1 MTLPQHLLTPI
12 ERYVV
17 FPDDKSRSKDEL
29 LKHPVPAGT
38 HGQFQPGSNELS
50 LRLTNEFTLKE
61 LSEMI
66 QGIGEF
72 QDTLIEHMDMLIFF
86 KLNHSVM
93 FDKYLR
99 VEIGQ
104 AIDSETEQAKLQ
116 SVFEPPSLS
125 MFKFSSP
132 RSMFLSSA
140 KPKKKKEGV
149 SVDMLQ
155 KSLQNTSEL
164 LMKIM
169 RGEAAYAD
177 IIAQG
182 KLDLE
187 TLDIENEFTTLKSYF
202 LTLNITQS
210 ESEGLAGV
218 RSLLELFQ
226 YTKHI
231 QKIQDACEQ
240 YHLDGCLQDSEL
252 EVIKFLVRDVESEG
266 NRSKLTPIDASQR
279 MERIKTL
286 LCLAPDPNSKVKPRD
301 NCLEVFPAVA
311 NSAEFYQ
318 FIRDKQFYGQK
329 GQITFH
335 QQYQL
340 ITAQLQHEE
349 YDESVLNHL
358 LAAFN
363 VMTPFLDQKQSFKE
377 LMTKV
382 TRLDTTIGLKQL
394 ETVNSNITLI
404 RLWFSRAEVS
414 DRRLAHAC
422 VLLCTCVYTLVYY
435 TFGLISYS
443 TCIYLCT
450 HCIYLVLASVCV
462 SLYNTCTMLTHE
474 QGDTLQNVAMEL
486 DKVMDTGYYSFKLP
500 TDGEAQMTLE
510 YIPSSIQTSNT
521 FEEGVDGGTTVRSR
535 SSSSQ
540 ISKLETQTSDLER
553 GMSKRSKPEQ
563 WNSEQIGD
571 FVRKLGFM
579 DTEREGGEKI
589 KHFRHISSVSM
600 ILYHGDNRHYM
611 HVHTVYLNG
620 HFIEFMSFPRLP
632 TDYWSCT
639 DN

>member
-1 MTLPQHLLTPI
+1 MLYTNYYVHTCSYFKWISSIQNILQKWQRNLESGEVNYDKILTYASNYIQIEGLCQTLCSTALITDFQIIQTVKNTFLTDFELLNVYLLRYIPQNPDAKWCDFLVILRKYGVALPQHLLTAI

-17 FPDDKSRSKDEL
+17 FPDDRNRLKDEL
-29 LKHPVPAGT
+29 EQPVPART
-38 HGQFQPGSNELS
+38 NRRFLPGNNELS
-50 LRLTNEFTLKE
+50 LRLTKKCTLKK
-61 LSEMI
+61 LSELVH
-66 QGIGEF
+66 GIREF
-72 QDTLIEHMDMLIFF
+72 QETLIEHVDMLVFF
-86 KLNHSVM
+86 QLNHSIM

-99 VEIGQ
+99 VEIEQ
-104 AIDSETEQAKLQ
+104 AIDAETEQPPSSR
-116 SVFEPPSLS
+116 SVFNFSAQSKSL
-125 MFKFSSP
+125 F
-132 RSMFLSSA
+132 SA
-140 KPKKKKEGV
+140 KPKKKKQGV
-149 SVDMLQ
+149 SVVTLQ

-240 YHLDGCLQDSEL
+240 YHLDGCLQDPEL
-252 EVIKFLVRDVESEG
+252 EEIKSLVRDVESEG

-394 ETVNSNITLI
+394 ETVNGNITLI
-404 RLWFSRAEVS
+404 RLWFLRAEVS
-414 DRRLAHAC
+414 
-422 VLLCTCVYTLVYY
+422 
-435 TFGLISYS
+435 
-443 TCIYLCT
+443 
-450 HCIYLVLASVCV
+450 
-462 SLYNTCTMLTHE
+462 
-474 QGDTLQNVAMEL
+474 
-486 DKVMDTGYYSFKLP
+486 
-500 TDGEAQMTLE
+500 
-510 YIPSSIQTSNT
+510 
-521 FEEGVDGGTTVRSR
+521 
-535 SSSSQ
+535 
-540 ISKLETQTSDLER
+540 
-553 GMSKRSKPEQ
+553 
-563 WNSEQIGD
+563 
-571 FVRKLGFM
+571 
-579 DTEREGGEKI
+579 
-589 KHFRHISSVSM
+589 
-600 ILYHGDNRHYM
+600 
-611 HVHTVYLNG
+611 
-620 HFIEFMSFPRLP
+620 
-632 TDYWSCT
+632 
-639 DN
+639 

>member
-1 MTLPQHLLTPI
+1 MMYALYHVEIDKLCQTLCCTTLITNLQRIDTVKNTLLKHFELLNVYLLRYIPQRPDAKWCNFIVILREYGVTLPQHLLTPI

-17 FPDDKSRSKDEL
+17 FPDDKSRSKNEL
-29 LKHPVPAGT
+29 LEQPVPAGT
-38 HGQFQPGSNELS
+38 NGLFRPGSNELS
-50 LRLTNEFTLKE
+50 LCLTKQFTLKE
-61 LSEMI
+61 LSELVH
-66 QGIGEF
+66 GIEKF
-72 QDTLIEHMDMLIFF
+72 QEILIAQIDMLIFF
-86 KLNHSVM
+86 KLNHSIM

-99 VEIGQ
+99 VEIEQ
-104 AIDSETEQAKLQ
+104 AIDLEAEQPQLQ
-116 SVFEPPSLS
+116 FFLEAPSLA
-125 MFKFSSP
+125 P
-132 RSMFLSSA
+132 QNVLLSSA

-231 QKIQDACEQ
+231 QKIQDVCEQ
-240 YHLDGCLQDSEL
+240 YKLNGCLEDKEL
-252 EVIKFLVRDVESEG
+252 EDIKSLVRDVESDV
-266 NRSKLTPIDASQR
+266 NRLKLTPIDASKKMKQ
-279 MERIKTL
+279 IKTL
-286 LCLAPDPNSKVKPRD
+286 LCLAPNPDSKMKLLD

-318 FIRDKQFYGQK
+318 FIQNKQFYGEK
-329 GQITFH
+329 GVGTFH

-349 YDESVLNHL
+349 YDEFVLNHL

-394 ETVNSNITLI
+394 ETVNGNITLI

-414 DRRLAHAC
+414 D
-422 VLLCTCVYTLVYY
+422 
-435 TFGLISYS
+435 
-443 TCIYLCT
+443 
-450 HCIYLVLASVCV
+450 
-462 SLYNTCTMLTHE
+462 
-474 QGDTLQNVAMEL
+474 
-486 DKVMDTGYYSFKLP
+486 
-500 TDGEAQMTLE
+500 
-510 YIPSSIQTSNT
+510 
-521 FEEGVDGGTTVRSR
+521 
-535 SSSSQ
+535 
-540 ISKLETQTSDLER
+540 
-553 GMSKRSKPEQ
+553 
-563 WNSEQIGD
+563 
-571 FVRKLGFM
+571 
-579 DTEREGGEKI
+579 
-589 KHFRHISSVSM
+589 
-600 ILYHGDNRHYM
+600 
-611 HVHTVYLNG
+611 YLNLCS
-620 HFIEFMSFPRLP
+620 IEDLTLLLILHLYCRFS
-632 TDYWSCT
+632 DI
-639 DN
+639 